1 MMKLLA
7 ILALAFGA
15 NATSDCLMCGG
26 CFSMITHIIS
36 CVSDPLTECLYDP
49 TSYTSAFSGRTYSEF
64 YWYGYTGGEPCP
76 MAYCG
81 RTWDTTYTPACID
94 GELASVNCC
103 DYVYPDIAGY
113 TPASHVIRE
122 FASRAHDLSLLT
134 RGSLH
139 RPLVH

>member
-1 MMKLLA
+1 MMKLLV

-15 NATSDCLMCGG
+15 NATSDCLFCGG
-26 CFSMITHIIS
+26 CYSMVTHIIS
-36 CVSDPLTECLYDP
+36 CVSDPVTECPYDP
-49 TSYTSAFSGRTYSEF
+49 TTYYGSYSTYYF
-64 YWYGYTGGEPCP
+64 YGYIPAGEDCP
-76 MAYCG
+76 MAYCA
-81 RTWDTTYTPACID
+81 RTWDTVYTPTCID
-94 GELASVNCC
+94 GELASLNCC